1 VPPRPLNATT
11 YPAMARR
18 DPTFSLLLLT
28 TLLGCSTTPSSPST
42 RPAPTTAE
50 IQRWD
55 RQQAN
60 ADRARQLLESGGLH
74 AGQSL
79 DELLKVCTPYRI
91 DFVDRYAFIEF
102 YSVPNLTGLSL
113 VAADGKLASA
123 TEWGCVASHEYFS
136 TLSAAEKEAASSAYE
151 ARLFG
156 GRR

>member
-1 VPPRPLNATT
+1 MPNRHA
-11 YPAMARR
+11 
-18 DPTFSLLLLT
+18 TFSLLLLAT
-28 TLLGCSTTPSSPST
+28 IVVGCSTSSSPST
-42 RPAPTTAE
+42 RPAPTPDE

-60 ADRARQLLESGGLH
+60 ADRARQLLQSGGLR

-79 DELLKVCTPYRI
+79 DEVLKVCTPYRI
-91 DFVDRYAFIEF
+91 DFVDPYAFIEF

-113 VAADGKLASA
+113 VVAHGKLASA
-123 TEWGCVASHEYFS
+123 AEWGCVASHEYFN
-136 TLSAAEKEAASSAYE
+136 TLNAEEKEAASSAYE